1 MANAEKKTRE
11 ELQADGELLVIRLK
25 AIGYALYVVES
36 ANALVNALLER
47 QPVAQVLRRLIT
59 ELQDFNLHIVP
70 MENYNYAEQAGW
82 LGEYIATSQ
91 FQKAEI
97 VGDDLELS
105 EPKL

>member
-1 MANAEKKTRE
+1 
-11 ELQADGELLVIRLK
+11 
-25 AIGYALYVVES
+25 
-36 ANALVNALLER
+36 
-47 QPVAQVLRRLIT
+47 
-59 ELQDFNLHIVP
+59 
-70 MENYNYAEQAGW
+70 MENYNYAEQASW